1 MEVQKN
7 SVNLVLRNGRVID
20 PAQGLDAV
28 MDVVIEDGA
37 IAGMGVGIELPTHLA
52 AVEAGRDPGRRF
64 DRQFDQIDASG
75 KWIVPGLIDMHVH
88 LREPGEEY
96 KETIAS
102 GTLAAA
108 VGGFTSVAC
117 MPNTRPVN
125 DCTAVTQ
132 FIIEK
137 ARDEGFCRVFPV
149 GAISQGLEGRNISEY
164 GDLRAAGAVA
174 VSDDGRPVMSS
185 LLMRRA
191 LEYAKT
197 FDLLVISHCED
208 LELSREGLMNEG
220 AVSTRLGLRG
230 IPCAAEEI
238 MAARDI
244 LLAELTGSRLHLAH
258 ISTAG
263 SVALIREAKKRGVRV
278 TAETAPHYF
287 SLDEELI
294 STFDPVYKV
303 NPPLRKR
310 KDIEA
315 VKAGLGDGTID
326 VIASDHAP
334 HSAVEKDLE
343 FEYAANGMIG
353 LESSLPLILRL
364 VNEGVLTPMEA
375 VSKVTRN
382 PARILSIPFGA
393 LSKGMTADLSLIDP
407 EVKYR
412 IDASQFKS
420 KSRNCPFAGMEVQ
433 GKAVMTLVGGRV
445 VHSG

>member
-1 MEVQKN
+1 MEAKN
-7 SVNLVLRNGRVID
+7 NSANLLLRNGRVID

-28 MDVVIEDGA
+28 KDVLIEDGA
-37 IAGMGVGIELPTHLA
+37 IAEISADIELGASRLSRFEQLDA
-52 AVEAGRDPGRRF
+52 RD
-64 DRQFDQIDASG
+64 

-108 VGGFTSVAC
+108 AGGFTSVAC
-117 MPNTRPVN
+117 MPNTHPVN
-125 DCTAVTQ
+125 DCAAVTQ
-132 FIIEK
+132 YILEK
-137 ARDEGFCRVFPV
+137 ARDEGSCRVFPV
-149 GAISQGLEGRNISEY
+149 GAISRGLEGKNLSEY
-164 GDLRAAGAVA
+164 GELRAAGVVA

-185 LLMRRA
+185 MLMRRA

-208 LELSREGLMNEG
+208 LDLSDDGLMNEG
-220 AVSTRLGLRG
+220 LLSTRLGMRG
-230 IPCAAEEI
+230 IPGAAEEI

-244 LLAELTGSRLHLAH
+244 VLAELTGGRLHLAH

-263 SVALIREAKKRGVRV
+263 SVALIREAKKRGIPV

-287 SLDEELI
+287 TLDEERV

-303 NPPLRKR
+303 NPPLRNAG
-310 KDIEA
+310 DIEA
-315 VKAGLGDGTID
+315 VKAGLADGTID

-364 VNEGVLTPMEA
+364 VREGVLTPLEA
-375 VSKVTRN
+375 VAKVSLS
-382 PARILSIPFGA
+382 PARILAIPFGT
-393 LSKGMTADLSLIDP
+393 LSRGKPADLTLIDP
-407 EVKYR
+407 QVKYR
-412 IDASQFKS
+412 VDVNRFKS

-433 GKAVMTLVGGRV
+433 GKAVMTFVEGRV
-445 VHSG
+445 VFSAS